1 MTAEDTLAAGLEE
14 YRRARIRRA
23 CLLLWGLSGCLLP
36 LVAFASLRLGKAI
49 PALVCLVTGVA
60 ITLVC
65 HRIVRDGA
73 SGVGSR
79 TVAAEDRCTPGS
91 SEAPAA
97 AELTGAS
104 RASHC
109 RLARGGRLAC
119 LGPMPDF
126 TAEEL
131 VADGMLP
138 SSVLEASLEC
148 IRERRNILVIGPT
161 GTGKTTLLAALA
173 HLSADAAPTQTASKE
188 KNSLVV
194 SRLPFWP

>member
-1 MTAEDTLAAGLEE
+1 
-14 YRRARIRRA
+14 
-23 CLLLWGLSGCLLP
+23 
-36 LVAFASLRLGKAI
+36 
-49 PALVCLVTGVA
+49 
-60 ITLVC
+60 
-65 HRIVRDGA
+65 
-73 SGVGSR
+73 
-79 TVAAEDRCTPGS
+79 
-91 SEAPAA
+91 
-97 AELTGAS
+97 
-104 RASHC
+104 
-109 RLARGGRLAC
+109 
-119 LGPMPDF
+119 MPDF